1 MGTIKMNGSN
11 EKVSIIQNYVKL
23 LKEALQALSEEAL
36 LEIADILRRAHQ
48 EGKQVF
54 LLGNG
59 GSAANATHIAE
70 DLQKGVKEHTG
81 RRFKVL
87 SLADSTPLI
96 TAWANDTSYEQ
107 IFVEQIESLVE
118 PGDVVIAI
126 SGSGNS
132 PNVLRAV
139 EKANEMGAV
148 TIGLTGFDGGKLAK
162 TAQKSVVVASD
173 NMQRVEDVHLVIGHI
188 LYTYLVNI

>member
-1 MGTIKMNGSN
+1 MSLISEYLSLVCEVISKLPQ
-11 EKVSIIQNYVKL
+11 EKIQDVV
-23 LKEALQALSEEAL
+23 
-36 LEIADILRRAHQ
+36 DILKNAHAD
-48 EGKQVF
+48 GKQVF

-81 RRFKVL
+81 KRFKVIAL
-87 SLADSTPLI
+87 TDSLPLVS
-96 TAWANDTSYEQ
+96 AWANDTSYEAV
-107 IFVEQIESLVE
+107 FAEQIDSLLD

-148 TIGLTGFDGGKLAK
+148 TIGWSGFSGGKLAQI
-162 TAQKSVVVASD
+162 AQKSIVVASD
-173 NMQRVEDVHLVIGHI
+173 NMQRIEDAHLVLGH
-188 LYTYLVNI
+188 LVYTCMVKAGC

>member
-1 MGTIKMNGSN
+1 MSN
-11 EKVSIIQNYVKL
+11 ITDYLNQVSCALASLPEEKIREMIDT
-23 LKEALQALSEEAL
+23 LKKAHAEG
-36 LEIADILRRAHQ
+36 RR
-48 EGKQVF
+48 VF

-70 DLQKGVKEHTG
+70 DLQKGIKECTG
-81 RRFKVL
+81 KRFKVT
-87 SLADSTPLI
+87 SLTESVPLI
-96 TAWANDTSYEQ
+96 TAWANDTSYEG
-107 IFVEQIESLVE
+107 IFAEQLDSMLE

-148 TIGLTGFDGGKLAK
+148 TIGWSGFSGGKLAQL
-162 TAQKSVVVASD
+162 AQQPIVVDSD
-173 NMQRVEDVHLVIGHI
+173 NMQRIEDAHLVLGH
-188 LYTYLVNI
+188 LVFSCMMQECGSA

>member
-1 MGTIKMNGSN
+1 MSN
-11 EKVSIIQNYVKL
+11 ITDYLNLVSTAISELPEEKIRDVVDT
-23 LKEALQALSEEAL
+23 LKQAH
-36 LEIADILRRAHQ
+36 ADGRR
-48 EGKQVF
+48 VF

-70 DLQKGVKEHTG
+70 DLQKGIKECTG
-81 RRFKVL
+81 KRFKVT
-87 SLADSTPLI
+87 SLTESVPLI
-96 TAWANDTSYEQ
+96 TAWANDTSYED
-107 IFVEQIESLVE
+107 IFAEQLDSALE

-148 TIGLTGFDGGKLAK
+148 TIGWSGFSGGKLAQL
-162 TAQKSVVVASD
+162 AQKSIVVASD
-173 NMQRVEDVHLVIGHI
+173 NMQRVEDVHLILGHLI
-188 LYTYLVNI
+188 FACMMQECSR

>member
-1 MGTIKMNGSN
+1 MSN
-11 EKVSIIQNYVKL
+11 ITDYLNLVSKAISELPEEKIRDIVDT
-23 LKEALQALSEEAL
+23 LKQAH
-36 LEIADILRRAHQ
+36 ADGRR
-48 EGKQVF
+48 VF

-70 DLQKGVKEHTG
+70 DLQKGIKECTG
-81 RRFKVL
+81 KRFKVT
-87 SLADSTPLI
+87 SLTESVPLI
-96 TAWANDTSYEQ
+96 TAWANDTSYED
-107 IFVEQIESLVE
+107 IFAEQLDSMLE

-148 TIGLTGFDGGKLAK
+148 TIGWSGFSGGKLAQL
-162 TAQKSVVVASD
+162 AQKSIVVASD
-173 NMQRVEDVHLVIGHI
+173 NMQRVEDVHLILGH
-188 LYTYLVNI
+188 LVFACMMQECSR

>member
-1 MGTIKMNGSN
+1 MSN
-11 EKVSIIQNYVKL
+11 ITDYLNLVSKAISELPEEKIRDIVDT
-23 LKEALQALSEEAL
+23 LKQAH
-36 LEIADILRRAHQ
+36 ADGRR
-48 EGKQVF
+48 VF

-70 DLQKGVKEHTG
+70 DLQKGIKECTG
-81 RRFKVL
+81 KRFKVT
-87 SLADSTPLI
+87 SLTESVPLI
-96 TAWANDTSYEQ
+96 TAWANDTSYED
-107 IFVEQIESLVE
+107 IFAEQLDSMLE

-148 TIGLTGFDGGKLAK
+148 TIGWSWFSGGKLAQL
-162 TAQKSVVVASD
+162 AQKSIVVASD
-173 NMQRVEDVHLVIGHI
+173 NMQRVEDVHLILGH
-188 LYTYLVNI
+188 LVFACMMQECSR

>member
-1 MGTIKMNGSN
+1 MSLIRD
-11 EKVSIIQNYVKL
+11 Y
-23 LKEALQALSEEAL
+23 LKQLTDALQALSEEAL
-36 LEIADILRRAHQ
+36 LELVNILKKAHT
-48 EGKQVF
+48 EGRQVF

-59 GSAANATHIAE
+59 GSAANSTHIAE

-81 RRFKVL
+81 RRFKVM

-96 TAWANDTSYEQ
+96 TAWANDTSYER

-118 PGDVVIAI
+118 PGDIVIAI

-132 PNVLRAV
+132 ANVLRAV

-148 TIGLTGFDGGKLAK
+148 TIGLTGFDGGKLAQI
-162 TAQKSVVVASD
+162 AQKSIVVASN
-173 NMQRVEDVHLVIGHI
+173 NMQRIEDVHLIIGHI
-188 LYTYLVNI
+188 LYTCLINVDF